1 MLKSWPGGWADSK
14 AKLAALERSLAFIE
28 FELTGKIIS
37 ANANFCAAMG
47 YRLDEIV
54 GRHHSLFVDASYA
67 KTSEYADFWR
77 KLASGTSYSQECVRF
92 TKNRNEV
99 LLQASYNPVFDV
111 AGRIYKVVKV
121 ASVVTEAAMLRADAQ
136 GKLDA
141 ISRAQAVIE
150 FTPDGT
156 ILTANDNF
164 LTAMSYELGEI
175 VGKKHRIFVEA
186 AIANSA
192 EYAEFW
198 QKLRSGD
205 YIPLECRRV
214 DRHGRPVW
222 LQAYYSP
229 ILDINGRVV
238 KVVKYATLITGRVQA
253 INDIG
258 KGLAKLA
265 DNILSFRMDGVIDP
279 TYAQLREDFNSAIS
293 KLDNTLGGVWSA
305 VGAVAI
311 GANEIA
317 VASSDL
323 AKRTETQAGSL
334 ERAALTLDDITARVG
349 RGAENAKSAALSTS
363 QVRIDALKANQ
374 VVNEAVVVMDR
385 MKESSK
391 SISQIT
397 GMIEQIAFQTNLL
410 ALNAAVE
417 AARAGEAG
425 LGFSVVATEVRALA
439 ERSSRASKEIHELI
453 EKGGVHVDRGAEL
466 IVNAGSALGGIVRQ
480 IAEVDT
486 VLSEIARGSE
496 EQAAGLDQVNQAVGQ
511 LDRVTQ
517 QNAAMVE
524 EATAAATTLEKESGK
539 LKGLVGGFTLGM
551 ALPPL

>member
-439 ERSSRASKEIHELI
+439 ERSSRAPRKST
-453 EKGGVHVDRGAEL
+453 
-466 IVNAGSALGGIVRQ
+466 N
-480 IAEVDT
+480 
-486 VLSEIARGSE
+486 
-496 EQAAGLDQVNQAVGQ
+496 
-511 LDRVTQ
+511 
-517 QNAAMVE
+517 
-524 EATAAATTLEKESGK
+524 
-539 LKGLVGGFTLGM
+539 
-551 ALPPL
+551 